1 MTQSCRDENGAPR
14 MLVGSLCI
22 GHPPL
27 VLSIS
32 RLENRTELIG
42 FERFIWDE
50 EVVWF
55 VLDVGLS
62 AGFAQIWA

>member
-1 MTQSCRDENGAPR
+1 M
-14 MLVGSLCI
+14 